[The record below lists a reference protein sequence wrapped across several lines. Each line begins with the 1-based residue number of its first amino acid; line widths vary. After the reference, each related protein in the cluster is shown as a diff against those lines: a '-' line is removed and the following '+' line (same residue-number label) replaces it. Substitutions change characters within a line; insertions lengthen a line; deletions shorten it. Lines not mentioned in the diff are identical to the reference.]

1 MDLVKIGTV
10 FLIIMILLFRKVK
23 LWISLLI
30 ATFIMGLLYP
40 LSFAEI
46 GINLLYATLD
56 SKTLLLIGA
65 LLVILFFSHLL
76 KETGRMKEILD
87 GLSNLFRDIRMVI
100 AILPAII
107 GLMPILGGALVSAP
121 MVVEG
126 SDRLNLSPERRTF
139 INYWFRHVWE
149 FTLPTFPG
157 LILFASLVNVPVR
170 RFGWL
175 HLPFTLTAIFIG
187 FLIGFQGVQKAT
199 IKSEPGIK
207 ISSLLKL
214 GENLFPFFLAI
225 LLVILFKMEL
235 VIALSISILVMIF
248 LFQIEGKILKSEFI
262 KSLDIELFLNI
273 SLIMGFKRVLEY
285 TGAIQGIYH
294 TLISSHIH
302 PIIMVMGIPFL
313 VGLMAGAPIAIV
325 GISFPILIPLFQH
338 DSRFLDYMTLGFI
351 SGLSG
356 HLLSPFHLCLILT
369 KEYFRADWKGIYRF
383 TWIPVASLL
392 SAGLVKMVFKVC

>member
-1 MDLVKIGTV
+1 MDLFKIGIV
-10 FLIIMILLFRKVK
+10 FLIIMILLFRKAK

-30 ATFIMGLLYP
+30 ATFMMGLLYP

-56 SKTLLLIGA
+56 SKTLILIGA

-87 GLSNLFRDIRMVI
+87 GLSHLFRDIRMVI

-126 SDRLNLSPERRTF
+126 SDRLSLSPERRTF

-187 FLIGFQGVQKAT
+187 FLIGFQGVQKVT

-235 VIALSISILVMIF
+235 VVALSISILVMIF
-248 LFQIEGKILKSEFI
+248 LFQIKGKLLKSEFI
-262 KSLDIELFLNI
+262 KSLDVELFLTI
-273 SLIMGFKRVLEY
+273 SIIMGFKRILEY
-285 TGAIQGIYH
+285 TGAIQGISH
-294 TLISSHIH
+294 MLISSHIH

-313 VGLMAGAPIAIV
+313 VGVMAGAPIAIV

-369 KEYFRADWKGIYRF
+369 KEYFRADWKGIYRL
-383 TWIPVASLL
+383 TWIPAVSLL
-392 SAGLVKMVFKVC
+392 SVGLVKMIFKVF